1 MICAAC
7 FVGTLM
13 LILLDLSVVDPV
25 KKSTGCNVLYII
37 IFIAIIIIIIHYY
50 YYCYY
55 YYYHYKFLITQ

>member
-25 KKSTGCNVLYII
+25 KKSTGCNVLFII
-37 IFIAIIIIIIHYY
+37 IFIAIIIIIIIIIIIHYY
-50 YYCYY
+50 YY
-55 YYYHYKFLITQ
+55 